1 MGRSINTTLILWFA
15 MKIEQSRFSY
25 IQVITFKYYDFHT
38 ERAVKRD
45 IIRDINIKSKDEV

>member
-15 MKIEQSRFSY
+15 MKIIIFSC
-25 IQVITFKYYDFHT
+25 IQVITFKYDDFHT

-45 IIRDINIKSKDEV
+45 IIRDINIKAKDEV